1 MLIAALMVFLFLGC
15 VSPIHEAQLTPPD
28 PSMSIQG
35 ERVYS
40 YAQELEALTLNHQ
53 VSLYSYRSAGSAG
66 AQTAARWIADTLR
79 KLGVRVEVDEF
90 HFLTWELVD
99 RPSLTLH
106 GGSQPVQLE
115 SFTPFHLSWPTPR
128 EGLRREIA
136 VYGEGDRGQV
146 EGRVLI
152 VGVDELIL
160 KGELRNMLDHV
171 KEWRPAAVIYT
182 CFYPFSGE
190 SPYVSYSCEGKLF
203 WPIKAPSGWI
213 SRQDWAK
220 VRELLK
226 AEGGVEAEVRV
237 PARIGYGA
245 HYNVLGDVDGVDVDQ
260 AFIVSAHYD
269 TVMTPGFIDNAAG
282 VAGVLAMAEAFSQ
295 ARERGFK
302 PPLNVRFAF
311 FTAEELGLLGSLN
324 YASKRKGDLSKVA
337 GVVNLDSIG
346 SLRLMVVK
354 SPSILDELAEEA
366 AEKLKTPLAG
376 GCRLFSHTGSGFQT
390 HQTGADHLSFQD
402 PEAALQLAKAQW
414 PGIQLPLDTRL
425 KVPAVTISSRPLFAS
440 YIRAGEEPG
449 WIHTSY
455 DNSTTPGWV
464 DVKRLE
470 RHVKV
475 STLTVVKAM
484 WTAITYGS
492 LNPAQQSC
500 PHPASC
506 QAGRVFC
513 AVEAERM
520 MVHWIPGDV

>member
-1 MLIAALMVFLFLGC
+1 MLIATLMVFPWCTL
-15 VSPIHEAQLTPPD
+15 PIHGMQLTPPD
-28 PSMSIQG
+28 PSLSIQG

-40 YAQELEALTLNHQ
+40 YAKGLEALTLNHQ
-53 VSLYSYRSAGSAG
+53 ASLYSYRSAGSAG
-66 AQTAARWIADTLR
+66 AQAAARWIAGALQD
-79 KLGVRVEVDEF
+79 LGVRVEMDEF
-90 HFLTWELVD
+90 HFLTWELFD
-99 RPSLTLH
+99 QPSLTLC
-106 GGSQPVQLE
+106 GGSQPIRLE
-115 SFTPFHLSWPTPR
+115 SFTPFHLSWPTPN

-136 VYGEGDRGQV
+136 VYGEGDRGRV

-160 KGELRNMLDHV
+160 KGELRSMLEHV
-171 KEWRPAAVIYT
+171 KQWKPAAVIYT
-182 CFYPFSGE
+182 CLTPFGCE
-190 SPYVSYSCEGKLF
+190 CPYVSYSCEGKLF
-203 WPIKAPSGWI
+203 WNIKAPSGWI
-213 SRQDWAK
+213 SRQDWEK

-226 AEGGVEAEVRV
+226 AEGGVEAEIKV
-237 PARIGYGA
+237 PARISYGA
-245 HYNVLGDVDGVDVDQ
+245 HYNVLGELDGVNMDQ
-260 AFIVSAHYD
+260 TFIVSAHYD

-282 VAGVLAMAEAFSQ
+282 VAGVLAMAEAFNQ

-302 PPLNVRFAF
+302 PPFNLRFAF

-324 YASKRKGDLSKVA
+324 YASKHKEELNQVV

-366 AEKLKTPLAG
+366 AMKLKTPLTG
-376 GCRLFSHTGSGFQT
+376 GCRLFSYGAVSFQT

-402 PEAALQLAKAQW
+402 PEAALQLAQAEW
-414 PGIQLPLDTRL
+414 PGIQFSLDTRL

-440 YIRAGEEPG
+440 YIRTGEEPG

-470 RHVKV
+470 QHVKV

-484 WTAITYGS
+484 WTAITCGT

-500 PHPASC
+500 VHPSSYQVS
-506 QAGRVFC
+506 QAFYV
-513 AVEAERM
+513 VEAERIR
-520 MVHWIPGDV
+520 VHWASIDI